1 VNVYKISQNLYQWYE
16 TYFSAVVIAPDEN
29 AARNIDPSTGEQMN
43 WGEQRLDT
51 DPAGKP
57 WSWWAVKPEEV
68 IVELIGVATD
78 GEKQR
83 VVCAQSADD

>member
-1 VNVYKISQNLYQWYE
+1 MNVYKISQNLYDWYE
-16 TYFSAVVIAPDEN
+16 TCFSAVVIAPDEN
-29 AARNIDPSTGEQMN
+29 AARNINPLTGDKMDWSDQTLRKN
-43 WGEQRLDT
+43 
-51 DPAGKP
+51 PAGKP

-68 IVELIGVATD
+68 TVELIGVAVD